1 MSPDDDVRKAR
12 ALRAGAVRVR
22 GAAEALADR
31 ADALPRSLQRR
42 LLKLQAGI
50 LRDGAADLDDKALA
64 LEPARGEA

>member
-1 MSPDDDVRKAR
+1 MTADDDLRKAA
-12 ALRAGAVRVR
+12 ALRVGAARVR
-22 GAAEALADR
+22 GAAAALSDR

-64 LEPARGEA
+64 LEPAQGEA